1 MAFTRLIDEKRSFS
15 PGNYQVKSKEKN
27 AWNKY
32 CIYKSWSNFA
42 WLLSKKQGRKIIE
55 ISTVIFI
62 FWSNFE
68 WFMLKYYSSKTFSF
82 WIESQPSF
90 TASIMILKKFGK
102 TFIRE
107 ILSRIE
113 ISEFSEIC
121 LYESFE
127 ICYLRKFLRQ
137 VSPNKISVYTHVLE
151 PNSDNLNPHVTKKL
165 VCQVGW

>member
-1 MAFTRLIDEKRSFS
+1 
-15 PGNYQVKSKEKN
+15 
-27 AWNKY
+27 
-32 CIYKSWSNFA
+32 
-42 WLLSKKQGRKIIE
+42 
-55 ISTVIFI
+55 
-62 FWSNFE
+62 
-68 WFMLKYYSSKTFSF
+68 
-82 WIESQPSF
+82 
-90 TASIMILKKFGK
+90 MILKKFGK

-127 ICYLRKFLRQ
+127 IYLRKFLRQ

-151 PNSDNLNPHVTKKL
+151 SNSDNLNPHVTKKL